1 MDLKTT
7 YMGMELKHPL
17 VPSASPL
24 SQSLEGIKA
33 LEDAGASAVVMFSLF
48 EEQIRHEASMLEAYG
63 DIDTGY
69 AEATSFFPS
78 LEDYSVGP
86 QEYLDLISKA
96 AEAVDV
102 PVIASLNGITDEGWV
117 DYAKN
122 MQDAGA
128 KGIELNVYYIAADPA
143 LSGAQVEQRYLDVL
157 KAVKSAVTVPVAI
170 KLSPFFSSMAHM
182 AGQLEA
188 GGADALVLF
197 NRFYQ
202 PDFDL
207 QLMEVETKL
216 DLSTPVE
223 IRLPLRW
230 LAILSGQ
237 VKTSLAATTGVQ
249 SADEVVKYLLA
260 GADVV
265 MTTSALLK
273 HKSGYLGTLLK
284 DLTTWMERKEYASLE
299 QMKGS
304 MSQESVG
311 EPGAFERANY
321 IKILEKYKAEYSY

>member
-7 YMGMELKHPL
+7 YMGMELKNPL

-24 SQSLEGIKA
+24 SQNVEGIQRM
-33 LEDAGASAVVMFSLF
+33 EDAGAAAVVMFSLF
-48 EEQIRHEASMLEAYG
+48 EEQIRHEESMLDAYG

-78 LEDYSVGP
+78 LEEYNVGP
-86 QEYLDLISKA
+86 QQYLNLIHA
-96 AEAVDV
+96 ASEKVDI
-102 PVIASLNGITDEGWV
+102 PVIASLNGVTNEGWV
-117 DYAKN
+117 EYAKN

-128 KGIELNVYYIAADPA
+128 NGIELNVYFMAADPA
-143 LSGAQVEQRYLDVL
+143 VSGAEVEQRYLDVL
-157 KAVKSAVTVPVAI
+157 KAVKASVSVPVAV

-182 AGQLEA
+182 AAQLEA
-188 GGADALVLF
+188 AGADALVLF

-207 QLMEVETKL
+207 DLMEVEPHL
-216 DLSTPVE
+216 ELSSAYE

-230 LAILSGQ
+230 IAILRDQ
-237 VKTSLAATTGVQ
+237 IKTSIAATRGVQ
-249 SADEVVKYLLA
+249 SAAEVAKYLLA

-265 MTTSALLK
+265 MSTSALLK
-273 HKSGYLGTLLK
+273 HKSDYVATLLK
-284 DLTTWMERKEYASLE
+284 DLTDWMERKEYTSVA
-299 QMKGS
+299 QMQGS
-304 MSQESVG
+304 MSQGSVG

-321 IKILEKYKAEYSY
+321 IKILEKYKAEYSH